1 MKKVGIIGASGY
13 TGHELVKLLT
23 KHSGVE
29 LAFLNS
35 HSYSGKKVSD
45 LYSDFADEKLQYTD
59 CSVEEINK
67 MDVDLVFLALPAGHA
82 IEISNQL
89 DSGVK
94 IVDLGADFRFK
105 DMQKYKEVYNVE
117 TDLENNDAVYGL
129 PELFRNEIKNAKIV
143 ANPGCYATACILA
156 SLPIVKFAK
165 YIVFDCKSGWSGAGK
180 ESRYAKNPAMLK
192 DNLIPYKLTKHRHKY
207 EVEQFIKTPLSFTPH
222 VLETFRGLM
231 STCHVLLN
239 DKVNPLQLY
248 EDFYKSEPFVSVS
261 QNIPELTHVVG
272 TNQCNIG
279 GFEVD
284 ENNQLVIVSVID
296 NLLKGASGQ
305 AVQNMNLMLGFYEKE
320 GLK

>member
-23 KHSGVE
+23 KHSKVE

-35 HSYSGKKVSD
+35 HSYSGKKVSA
-45 LYSDFADEKLQYTD
+45 LYPDFTDMDLQYTGD
-59 CSVEEINK
+59 SVQEINK

-82 IEISNQL
+82 IEIAKQL
-89 DSGVK
+89 GDGINV
-94 IVDLGADFRFK
+94 IDLGADFRFM
-105 DMQKYKEVYNVE
+105 DMTKYKEIYEVE
-117 TDLENNDAVYGL
+117 TDLEKNNAVYGL
-129 PELFRNEIKNAKIV
+129 PELFRNEIKTARIV

-156 SLPIVKFAK
+156 ALPVVKFAK

-180 ESRYAKNPAMLK
+180 ESAYAKNPTMLK

-207 EVEQFIKTPLSFTPH
+207 EIEQFVNTPLSFTPH
-222 VLETFRGLM
+222 VLDTFRGLM
-231 STCHVLLN
+231 CTAHILLH
-239 DKVNPLQLY
+239 DKIDAAALY
-248 EDFYKSEPFVSVS
+248 EDFYKAEPFVTVS
-261 QNIPELTHVVG
+261 QNIPELRCAVG

-279 GFEVD
+279 GFEID
-284 ENNQLVIVSVID
+284 ENNQLVVVSVID